1 MTLDRADPGTKSVH
15 PAVVDTDDGSDA
27 TRTRVDMTTHD
38 FLNYLA
44 TYPQTWALA
53 DDLAG
58 IVDEH
63 RRAVAADLQR
73 LIA

>member
-1 MTLDRADPGTKSVH
+1 
-15 PAVVDTDDGSDA
+15 
-27 TRTRVDMTTHD
+27 MTTHD
-38 FLNYLA
+38 FLDYLA
-44 TYPQTWALA
+44 AYSQTTDLA
-53 DDLAG
+53 HDLAG

>member
-1 MTLDRADPGTKSVH
+1 
-15 PAVVDTDDGSDA
+15 
-27 TRTRVDMTTHD
+27 MTTHD
-38 FLNYLA
+38 FLDYLA
-44 TYPQTWALA
+44 DYPQTTDLA
-53 DDLAG
+53 YDLAG